1 MKAPPFDYAKPTS
14 LDEVFRLMAEHGDQA
29 RLLAGGQTL
38 LATLNMRLSEPSLL
52 IDIAGIAELKG
63 ISVKSSML
71 SIGALVTHSE
81 IEASALVAEHA
92 PLLTAAAPH
101 IAHRAIRN
109 LGTWGGSIAY
119 ADPAAE
125 WPTCLVALEGTV
137 VLRSALG
144 ERRVAAKD
152 FFIDLYTTALAE
164 GELVT
169 ACEVPLR
176 VQADVFVFDE
186 LARRHGDY
194 AIVGMALAAQRSA
207 PTSATATTA
216 TAIANMPSPSLTRT
230 RLVFLGMG
238 NTPVRALRCEAL
250 LQSRPLTPE
259 LIDTAMAALKR
270 ELHPMAD
277 LTNSV
282 DTKRHLASVLA
293 RRALTH
299 LMRQSAV
306 A

>member
-14 LDEVFRLMAEHGDQA
+14 LDEVFALMAEHGDNA

-38 LATLNMRLSEPSLL
+38 LATLNMRLSEPAIL

-63 ISVKSSML
+63 ISVEGGNL
-71 SIGALVTHSE
+71 RVGALVTHSE
-81 IEASALVAEHA
+81 IEASVLVAEHA

-125 WPTCLVALEGTV
+125 WPACLVALEGTV
-137 VLRSALG
+137 VLRSAKG

-152 FFIDLYTTALAE
+152 FFIDLYTTALTE

-169 ACEVPLR
+169 SCEVPLR
-176 VQADVFVFDE
+176 TPADVFVFNE

-194 AIVGMALAAQRSA
+194 AIVGMALVAQRSA
-207 PTSATATTA
+207 STLNRA
-216 TAIANMPSPSLTRT
+216 

-238 NTPVRALRCEAL
+238 NTPVRATRCEAH
-250 LQSRPLTPE
+250 LQGRPLTLE
-259 LIDTAMAALKR
+259 LIDTAMASLKR
-270 ELHPMAD
+270 ELNPMAD
-277 LTNSV
+277 LTNSI

-293 RRALTH
+293 RRALTS
-299 LMRQSAV
+299 LMREQAAV
-306 A
+306 